1 MIQAILVLIFFP
13 KYLPLLEKELWVE
26 QIFISKGRTQQ
37 RAKGCKIM
45 SGLKRVNRGHH
56 ILLPKAG
63 ISPSLKSSAGGLKE
77 GREALLHL
85 KCN

>member
-1 MIQAILVLIFFP
+1 M
-13 KYLPLLEKELWVE
+13 
-26 QIFISKGRTQQ
+26 
-37 RAKGCKIM
+37 AKGCKIIT
-45 SGLKRVNRGHH
+45 GLERVNRGDH